1 VTGNF
6 GGRVRF
12 GPKRAKK
19 PPAMAPHRLVFGVAF
34 VASAALLGCENDTTP
49 RAEPTRAPAPAVAVG
64 AAAPAGVC
72 GEDEPTAG
80 HCGCGATCTGK
91 CGDGCGSTATAKAGC
106 GQTAEP
112 QPAAAGCGCGG
123 HDKAPPADGQVVENT
138 SAKVGDRT
146 LCPVMSS
153 PFIVKPDSPKTEYQ
167 GKTYHFCC
175 EGCVDQF
182 KKNPASFI

>member
-1 VTGNF
+1 MGLD
-6 GGRVRF
+6 RV
-12 GPKRAKK
+12 
-19 PPAMAPHRLVFGVAF
+19 LFGVAL
-34 VASAALLGCENDTTP
+34 VASAALFGCENDATP
-49 RAEPTRAPAPAVAVG
+49 RAEPTRAATPVVAAG

-72 GEDEPTAG
+72 GEDEPSAG

-91 CGDGCGSTATAKAGC
+91 CGDGCGSAATAKAGC
-106 GQTAEP
+106 GQAEP
-112 QPAAAGCGCGG
+112 VLPAAAGCGCGG
-123 HDKAPPADGQVVENT
+123 HAQPPPADGPTVENT

-146 LCPVMSS
+146 TCPVMSS

-175 EGCVDQF
+175 EGCVEQF